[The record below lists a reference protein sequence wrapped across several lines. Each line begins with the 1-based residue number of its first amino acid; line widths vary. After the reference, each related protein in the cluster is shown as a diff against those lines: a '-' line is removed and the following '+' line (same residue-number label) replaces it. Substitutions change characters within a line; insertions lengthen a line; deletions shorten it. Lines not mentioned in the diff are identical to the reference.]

1 VVSQHKTLMRF
12 YSLDEGFKSSSY
24 LTETLLDPQ
33 LGHAFESNKTAF
45 NKAYN
50 VEKELWT
57 WYEAP
62 ENRLRLARFG
72 AGMSG
77 VKNVSSPD
85 AILTGSILLR
95 NFCTSLSHLETSDW
109 QGTAGESFLRARW
122 LSMSEA
128 VSARSPCCS
137 LSITQIS
144 ASLSR
149 TASLSWAMQSRYVYL
164 IQLPRQKYGVFLR
177 LTIN

>member
-1 VVSQHKTLMRF
+1 MRF
-12 YSLDEGFKSSSY
+12 FSLDEGFKSSSY

-50 VEKELWT
+50 VKEELWT

-72 AGMSG
+72 AGMSS
-77 VKNVSSPD
+77 VKNVASPD

-95 NFCTSLSHLETSDW
+95 DFCTSLSHLERRT
-109 QGTAGESFLRARW
+109 GRVRLGRA
-122 LSMSEA
+122 S
-128 VSARSPCCS
+128 
-137 LSITQIS
+137 
-144 ASLSR
+144 
-149 TASLSWAMQSRYVYL
+149 
-164 IQLPRQKYGVFLR
+164 
-177 LTIN
+177 